1 MLGEQTMP
9 TFFRIILLA
18 AAVLL
23 SAQPVMACCLQ
34 GHSAAVE
41 VTPPCHEMPSEED
54 RAGNLAGDDCP
65 GCADC
70 ETALVASDVKPSKP
84 LLDPSFAKA
93 VLYASAQIAEVPEV
107 TLNGATGP
115 PRTSLNP
122 PPNPVSLYQ
131 KLLI

>member
-1 MLGEQTMP
+1 MLPFSSMT
-9 TFFRIILLA
+9 TVFRIILLA
-18 AAVLL
+18 AAIFL
-23 SAQPVMACCLQ
+23 SAQPVMACCLL
-34 GHSAAVE
+34 GHSEAVE

-54 RAGNLAGDDCP
+54 GTGSLPGDVCP
-65 GCADC
+65 GCSDC
-70 ETALVASDVKPSKP
+70 ETVLAASDLKPSKP

-93 VLYASAQIAEVPEV
+93 VLHASAQIAEVPDV

-122 PPNPVSLYQ
+122 DQNPVSLYQ